1 MTYIDTKI
9 LNRCKKEL
17 RILLKRDYC
26 QERTRSILESFLAY
40 PTGFGTNVGDEH
52 EWSYKRYQQEREQ
65 EQDYQSWIAATV
77 CSLLENDAPDDPLY
91 LGTVYEIAPMAY
103 AEYKVEFQRKK
114 IKKHGSVLSPTGAK
128 NLFDR
133 ELNRTS
139 DMYPV
144 PNNSYSL
151 VLDTANAARGIEPR
165 AHEDFWGEPMF

>member
-26 QERTRSILESFLAY
+26 QERTRSILESFLAF

-114 IKKHGSVLSPTGAK
+114 KSRSMAV
-128 NLFDR
+128 
-133 ELNRTS
+133 
-139 DMYPV
+139 Y
-144 PNNSYSL
+144 
-151 VLDTANAARGIEPR
+151 
-165 AHEDFWGEPMF
+165 